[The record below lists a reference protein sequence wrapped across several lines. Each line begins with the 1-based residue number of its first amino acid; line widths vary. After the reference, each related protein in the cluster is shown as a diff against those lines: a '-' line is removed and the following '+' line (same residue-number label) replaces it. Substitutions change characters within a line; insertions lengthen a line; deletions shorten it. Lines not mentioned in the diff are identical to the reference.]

1 MSTGSGPNYRFG
13 LWVPV
18 SPWDTLNACGH
29 PQLHDQK
36 NEVHKDTHMFLQTKP
51 LRHFAL
57 VGLAVHVW
65 NWIYLWVSSMA
76 WKRNFHDVAHADIER
91 TRRCCR
97 MELIWLFPISEVV
110 YCEHPLCFTFCRKFL
125 LSSSCFV
132 CGETLKLL
140 TSSGFWILD
149 IFRPFSATLLFHLR
163 TSPTLFKLELGT
175 WCSPSSGTV
184 VIVLDTTF

>member
-1 MSTGSGPNYRFG
+1 MSTGSGPNYGFG

-18 SPWDTLNACGH
+18 SPWDSWNGCDH
-29 PQLHDQK
+29 PQLHDPK

-51 LRHFAL
+51 LRHFVL
-57 VGLAVHVW
+57 VDLVVHVW

-76 WKRNFHDVAHADIER
+76 WKRNFHSVACADIER

-110 YCEHPLCFTFCRKFL
+110 YCEHPLCFTFCWKFL
-125 LSSSCFV
+125 LPSSCFV
-132 CGETLKLL
+132 CGEMLKLL

-163 TSPTLFKLELGT
+163 TSPTSFKLELGT
-175 WCSPSSGTV
+175 WCSPSSVTV
-184 VIVLDTTF
+184 VVVLDTTF